1 MSTTPMLV
9 CLTPVKDEAWILER
23 FLAAAATWADVIIVA
38 DQGSADG
45 SPAIARS
52 HEKVV
57 LVENRAEGYDES
69 ARQRLLLETARAHV
83 PGPRIL
89 IALDAD
95 EALSADAPQ
104 TDEWRR
110 MLLAAPGTVLR
121 FDWANLLPPGDT
133 AWIPPGPIPF
143 GFVDDGAEHAGERI
157 HSTRLPTP
165 VGAPSL
171 TLDAI
176 KVLHLQYLDWERMKA
191 KQRWYQC
198 WERINHPNK
207 RPVQIYRQYHRMDA
221 FPPEQIRRVDQA
233 WFEGYRRAGIDFKA
247 VVDDPLYWW
256 DEEIVRWF
264 GEYGREH
271 FRRIDIW
278 DVEWPKLAR
287 RLGISDGIA
296 KALADPRTAAERAVH
311 RWLAATQ
318 GRADAPTTR
327 WCQRALIPL
336 GW

>member
-1 MSTTPMLV
+1 VSEV
-9 CLTPVKDEAWILER
+9 SIICVTPVRNEAWILER
-23 FLAAAATWADVIIVA
+23 FLAAAELWADHIVVL
-38 DQGSADG
+38 DQRSTDG
-45 SPAIARS
+45 SREIARRFA
-52 HEKVV
+52 KVR
-57 LVENRAEGYDES
+57 LLDNDSPTYDEG
-69 ARQRLLLETARAHV
+69 ARQRMLLAAAREV
-83 PGPRIL
+83 PGRRL
-89 IALDAD
+89 IVALDAD
-95 EALSADAPQ
+95 EALSANYAESGEWDAM
-104 TDEWRR
+104 RV
-110 MLLAAPGTVLR
+110 AAPGTAFT
-121 FDWANLLPPGDT
+121 FDWVNVLGSGDEAWLPTDKV
-133 AWIPPGPIPF
+133 PF
-143 GFVDDGAEHAGERI
+143 AFVDDGAEHNGHQI
-157 HSTRLPTP
+157 HSTRIP
-165 VGAPSL
+165 VRDSSVVVGQEH
-171 TLDAI
+171 T
-176 KVLHLQYLDWERMKA
+176 KVLHLQYVDPKRMKS

-198 WERINHPNK
+198 WERINHPDK

-264 GEYGREH
+264 GQYGTEH

-278 DVEWPKLAR
+278 DVEWPKLAL
-287 RLGISDGIA
+287 RLGVSDRIA